1 MFAVQFLLTPRN
13 LTSRGVLNMLE
24 KEKARLTTMF
34 ETVLDLSK
42 IDHSKSV
49 VILTNS
55 DCPTDILKAA
65 VNAVSSRGASRHIVK
80 LNEQNI
86 PSEIV
91 WSSELNLK
99 TIDANNEDLAQKIL
113 GEVDLVFEALN
124 SSYMQVNNLF
134 TYH

>member
-1 MFAVQFLLTPRN
+1 
-13 LTSRGVLNMLE
+13 MLE

-42 IDHSKSV
+42 IYHSKSV

>member
-1 MFAVQFLLTPRN
+1 
-13 LTSRGVLNMLE
+13 MLE

-55 DCPTDILKAA
+55 DCPADILKAA
-65 VNAVSSRGASRHIVK
+65 VNAVSSRGASLHIVK

>member
-1 MFAVQFLLTPRN
+1 
-13 LTSRGVLNMLE
+13 MLE

-42 IDHSKSV
+42 IYHSKSV

-99 TIDANNEDLAQKIL
+99 MIDANNEDLAQKIL
-113 GEVDLVFEALN
+113 VEVDLVFEALN
-124 SSYMQVNNLF
+124 SSYMHVNNLF